1 MNTLPRQRLWT
12 RNYFLAFV
20 VLVGA
25 QLVFVA
31 LMAYMALYAV
41 GRFSVNDTAA
51 GFAASSFVIGAAL
64 ARLLLGK
71 YLDFVG
77 RKRSLLIALSLYLI
91 CSLLYPLIDYYGLL
105 ILVRIV
111 QGVGFGVTSTTVA
124 TVVISMIPVGR
135 LSEGL
140 GYIALAGTLSNAL
153 GPLAAIQLDQRASSL
168 WVFGFTAA
176 CAFVSL
182 IAVALMRI
190 RERTPTEDER
200 ARRWRIRGSDLID
213 GKAFPVAL
221 VALISSVGF
230 AVVMTFLTPYM
241 VGRNL
246 ADAASLFFLV
256 WAGSMLAVR
265 LFAGR
270 AHDRYG
276 DNTVIPAALVSLA
289 CGLAILSVADSFW
302 HFVLAAA
309 LGGLGHGGVIPSLQ
323 AVGISRTTTH
333 RIPVATSTHYLA
345 LDTGIAIGPVAL
357 GYIVQVAGYSNMFL
371 AGAGLML
378 LGVFIYWLVH
388 GRHVRR
394 PKAV

>member
-1 MNTLPRQRLWT
+1 LPRQRLWT

-31 LMAYMALYAV
+31 LMTYMALYAV
-41 GRFSVNDTAA
+41 GRFSANDTAA
-51 GFAASSFVIGAAL
+51 GFAASSFVIGAAV

-71 YLDFVG
+71 YLDFIG
-77 RKRSLLIALSLYLI
+77 RKRSLLLALSLYLI
-91 CSLLYPLIDYYGLL
+91 CSLLYPLIGHYGLL

-111 QGVGFGVTSTTVA
+111 QGVGFGVTSTTIA
-124 TVVISMIPVGR
+124 TVVISMIPAGR

-140 GYIALAGTLSNAL
+140 GYMALAGTLSNAL
-153 GPLAAIQLDQRASSL
+153 GPLVAIQLAQHASSL

-176 CAFVSL
+176 CALVSL

-190 RERTPTEDER
+190 RERMLTEDER
-200 ARRWRIRGSDLID
+200 ARRWRVRGSDLID
-213 GKAFPVAL
+213 GRALPVAL

-289 CGLAILSVADSFW
+289 CGLILLSVADSLW
-302 HFVLAAA
+302 HFVVAAA
-309 LGGLGHGGVIPSLQ
+309 LGGVGHGGVIPSLQ
-323 AVGISRTTTH
+323 AVGVSRTTTH

-345 LDTGIAIGPVAL
+345 LDTGIALGPVAL
-357 GYIVQVAGYSNMFL
+357 GYVLQLEGYSTMFL
-371 AGAGLML
+371 VGAGLML
-378 LGVFIYWLVH
+378 VGVLIYWLVH
-388 GRHVRR
+388 GHHAHRRQLVR
-394 PKAV
+394 